1 MLGKPKLYVKLGNDP
16 EVEVSNVINGL
27 QFLGDSTSPNVL
39 NTYQQNTGVDGKTL
53 IASNFDKST
62 VNANFYLR
70 FSDYYNLKL
79 AKHEIYRLFSSRKS
93 LRIRTDAEP
102 AIVKYV
108 VATPFD
114 IAPTENFANDSQFT
128 IPFDNPSGYK
138 YSLARSDEINTNDV
152 DIQMGMYLPTDQ
164 ECAYHFTTTS
174 FQIYNPSD
182 IAIEPY
188 EQKHDLKIIVKF
200 SGDSIKLTNNT
211 NETEW
216 SYNKAASKSD
226 TIILN
231 GVNTT
236 LNGNA
241 ASVNTDYG
249 NITLNT
255 GWNSISV
262 TGATDIDITFSF
274 PFVYIA

>member
-39 NTYQQNTGVDGKTL
+39 NTYRQNTGVDGQTL

-70 FSDYYNLKL
+70 YKSYYDFML
-79 AKHEIYRLFSSRKS
+79 AKHEVYRLFSNRRS

-102 AIVKYV
+102 ALVKYV
-108 VATPFD
+108 VATPFA
-114 IAPTENFANDSQFT
+114 ITPTEDFANDSKFT

-138 YSLARSDEINTNDV
+138 YSLARSDEISTDNEAV
-152 DIQMGMYLPTDQ
+152 QMGMYLPTNKDLS
-164 ECAYHFTTTS
+164 YHFTGTS
-174 FQIYNPSD
+174 FQVFNPSD
-182 IAIEPY
+182 IAIQPY
-188 EQKHDLKIIVKF
+188 EQRHDLRITIKF
-200 SGDSIKLTNNT
+200 SGSSLTLTNTT
-211 NETEW
+211 NGTSW
-216 SYNKAASKSD
+216 SYKNAAAKSD
-226 TIILN
+226 VIILD
-231 GVNTT
+231 GINTT
-236 LNGNA
+236 LNGAA

-249 NITLNT
+249 NIALNT

-262 TGATDIDITFSF
+262 TGATEVDITFSF
-274 PFVYIA
+274 PFIYIG